1 MVRTKSLPHF
11 FLHSL
16 SLVGIQD
23 IRSSI
28 VSFLEFEQPYIEQ
41 FDPTIFKTK
50 KLQLQTIP
58 AKIICLYSTLSG
70 EKWVLVLHGSQHHEN
85 SQSLRE
91 FPDYSY
97 VSGKKRTSWIRSNS
111 WRHVEAVRKRN
122 KVYQNRVKQ
131 KEPWILQHKLLLKK
145 FEVWCF
151 RNECLK
157 LIHSSIP
164 YQQVA

>member
-70 EKWVLVLHGSQHHEN
+70 EK
-85 SQSLRE
+85 
-91 FPDYSY
+91 
-97 VSGKKRTSWIRSNS
+97 
-111 WRHVEAVRKRN
+111 
-122 KVYQNRVKQ
+122 
-131 KEPWILQHKLLLKK
+131 
-145 FEVWCF
+145 
-151 RNECLK
+151 
-157 LIHSSIP
+157 
-164 YQQVA
+164 